1 MAHRYLEECKILLE
15 LEGDETLST
24 VQALC
29 LMYLTSALLGMDRVG
44 LMYRYAA
51 YGMLHRLQLEVRFS
65 KLKMNDTADFGIMQV
80 LSKVLWGL
88 FCFEGYV
95 FRLLLP

>member
-1 MAHRYLEECKILLE
+1 MAHRYLEECKKLFE
-15 LEGDETLST
+15 LEGDEALPT

-44 LMYRYAA
+44 LMYRYTA
-51 YGMLHRLQLEVRFS
+51 YGMLHRLQLELKFS
-65 KLKMNDTADFGIMQV
+65 RLKLNDAANSETLRV
-80 LSKVLWGL
+80 LSKVLWGF

-95 FRLLLP
+95 FQLLLT